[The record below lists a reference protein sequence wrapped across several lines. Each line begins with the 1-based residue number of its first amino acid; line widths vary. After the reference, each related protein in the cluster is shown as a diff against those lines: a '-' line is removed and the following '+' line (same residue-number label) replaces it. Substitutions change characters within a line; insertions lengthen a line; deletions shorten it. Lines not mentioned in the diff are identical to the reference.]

1 MTGLQDRNPRESRFN
16 YRKPPPEP
24 PTPTPP
30 RHRRPPGGYG
40 AGRNPSKCAV
50 CAPSRP
56 PPPPW
61 RSTCLPPRGRRQT
74 HQQLELQYNVVVH
87 HTRIESRKC
96 RKRTQVV
103 QPANRSGSA
112 DSETSYKGERKAC
125 SAKCNERQKRVRSDR
140 TSFLPPPTPIA
151 RFPFRAFW
159 QRPGFPPC
167 TNAWP
172 PQERGKCCYARPF
185 PGSDNLSSE
194 GSRRKLV
201 RPPSSKRKCRNAR
214 SRGYRTG
221 F

>member
-40 AGRNPSKCAV
+40 AGRNPPKCAV
-50 CAPSRP
+50 CAPSRPP

-87 HTRIESRKC
+87 HTRVESRKC
-96 RKRTQVV
+96 RKRTQVL
-103 QPANRSGSA
+103 QPANRAGSA
-112 DSETSYKGERKAC
+112 ESETSYKGERKAC

-151 RFPFRAFW
+151 RLPFRAF
-159 QRPGFPPC
+159 
-167 TNAWP
+167 
-172 PQERGKCCYARPF
+172 
-185 PGSDNLSSE
+185 
-194 GSRRKLV
+194 
-201 RPPSSKRKCRNAR
+201 
-214 SRGYRTG
+214 
-221 F
+221 